1 MAMGSAI
8 LDFLKALI
16 WPATILVI
24 VLMFKSH
31 LERILGELSDRLRAL
46 KKVKFGS
53 TEISLTAEQVA
64 KVRFDPQISQ
74 GERQVIDQNW
84 QALTDPMADVIALK
98 LWRTKARAEQ
108 IAREII
114 EPTRLS
120 GEHFSSL
127 FMYTWTLRVRKILD
141 TLQAL
146 HYVDAKDD
154 EYELTDAGR
163 AIFKEVVEHESEIL
177 ARFKEERT
185 SI

>member
-1 MAMGSAI
+1 MDMGHAI

-31 LERILGELSDRLRAL
+31 LEQILGRLRAL
-46 KKVKFGS
+46 EKVKFWS
-53 TEISLTAEQVA
+53 TEISLTAEHIA
-64 KVRFDPQISQ
+64 NSVRFDPQID
-74 GERQVIDQNW
+74 RQVIDQNW
-84 QALTDPMADVIALK
+84 HALSDPMADVIALK

-120 GEHFSSL
+120 GEQFSSG

-177 ARFKEERT
+177 ARFKEQRM
-185 SI
+185 SF